1 MGGAIAA
8 ATSGHDTIVSPTTHC
23 YFDYPHTKKQAAL
36 FPGWMGVLPTEKVY
50 SFEPMPEGLTAEQ
63 ERHILGGEGNVWT
76 EVAPQEEVNSR
87 AYPRLTALAEVLWS
101 PKGHRDWEDFS
112 RRLQV
117 HYQRLDIMDVDYFKP
132 APTK

>member
-1 MGGAIAA
+1 MGGAISA
-8 ATSGHDTIVSPTTHC
+8 ATAGHDTIVSPTTHC
-23 YFDYPHTKKQAAL
+23 YFDYPYSAKEAAS
-36 FPGWMGVLPTEKVY
+36 FPSWMGVLPTEKVY
-50 SFEPMPEGLTAEQ
+50 SFEPMPEGLTPEQ

-76 EVAPQEEVNSR
+76 EVAPQEEVDSR

-101 PKGHRDWEDFS
+101 PKGHRNWEDFS
-112 RRLQV
+112 RRLQM